1 MAQDVHTLLQ
11 PRVRKYNFPL
21 TPLADAMF
29 QLLIFFMLSASV
41 TPYSLMTLR
50 SGPPPPGGGRDT
62 TLQPPPPGTP
72 EAPPVMWSVQQG
84 EIVASG
90 QRFGFTSLPA
100 LTQALRDAKTPR
112 VVLVATPAAQVQ
124 DLVRVLEAL
133 SSADINAVQIIQ
145 QGPL

>member
-11 PRVRKYNFPL
+11 PRVRRYNFPL

-50 SGPPPPGGGRDT
+50 SGVTPGGAGGDVA
-62 TLQPPPPGTP
+62 QPANASDP
-72 EAPPVMWSVQQG
+72 APVLWSVQQG

-90 QRFGFTSLPA
+90 QRFGFASLPQLTRA
-100 LTQALRDAKTPR
+100 LVDAGTPR
-112 VVLVATPAAQVQ
+112 VVLVATSVAQVQ

-133 SSADINAVQIIQ
+133 TTAGIGSVQIVQ
-145 QGPL
+145 QAAP